1 MDNRH
6 TPTHRSTDRA
16 SSHAAHPSPYG
27 RTHTREPRSIRLW
40 RALTV
45 VYAVTL
51 LLAVC
56 AWLGLL

>member
-6 TPTHRSTDRA
+6 TPAHRSNDRA

-27 RTHTREPRSIRLW
+27 RTHTREPRSIRFW
-40 RALTV
+40 RAIKV
-45 VYAVTL
+45 VATIAVII
-51 LLAVC
+51 AIC